1 MRDIFIQ
8 DLEIVEIEYLVQ
20 NNRDLQEEM
29 GKSISSFFIEK
40 RSDVLKL

>member
-1 MRDIFIQ
+1 MKDIFIQ

-29 GKSISSFFIEK
+29 GKPISSFFIKEII
-40 RSDVLKL
+40 

>member
-29 GKSISSFFIEK
+29 GKPISSFFIEK